1 MNRTIDKAFVVDD
14 DPDAMES
21 NEPKIFDLKTLRGK
35 SVFIALIP
43 KILHKFETFIKG
55 GYKSD
60 LNRVIETLSAVC
72 FQSMIG
78 AYLPH
83 KMQRIL
89 ESVLDVTS
97 EWSQYRIARSASR

>member
-1 MNRTIDKAFVVDD
+1 MNRTIDKAFVVDN
-14 DPDAMES
+14 DPDTMQS
-21 NEPKIFDLKTLRGK
+21 DEPIDLKTLREK
-35 SVFIALIP
+35 SVFIAIIP

-55 GYKSD
+55 GYRSD
-60 LNRVIETLSAVC
+60 LNRVIEALSAVC

-89 ESVLDVTS
+89 ERVLDVTS